1 MNAVQTA
8 SSNRDKINSLIRS
21 QKPDIQK
28 EAGVTAENSAK
39 QTNTIKNKDLI
50 SLSKT
55 KNSVNEASKDNGKD
69 KLEINEYLKILS
81 RLENRLNLGELE
93 EEDLDKISA
102 SLEERILALPD
113 IQKNRLRNL
122 EFFKKHGIENIKE
135 LKKTLFEMFK
145 DIDERN
151 GLFEFL
157 RSPDFM
163 AILLNEMDKPITYS
177 APLASTPVNA
187 SKNQTLPETEG

>member
-1 MNAVQTA
+1 
-8 SSNRDKINSLIRS
+8 
-21 QKPDIQK
+21 
-28 EAGVTAENSAK
+28 
-39 QTNTIKNKDLI
+39 
-50 SLSKT
+50 
-55 KNSVNEASKDNGKD
+55 
-69 KLEINEYLKILS
+69 
-81 RLENRLNLGELE
+81 
-93 EEDLDKISA
+93 
-102 SLEERILALPD
+102 
-113 IQKNRLRNL
+113 
-122 EFFKKHGIENIKE
+122 
-135 LKKTLFEMFK
+135 MFK